1 MYRIAVCAALCGA
14 TAFTLLASCSNIRD
28 AMDEASAEP
37 GPESVAFRC
46 DDDRSFLAMV
56 SEDRDQA
63 FVETG
68 DDTYELA
75 LVDRDGD
82 RLAYT
87 NRDDVNLIVE
97 EDEAY
102 LRVPGES
109 DFKDCRATT

>member
-1 MYRIAVCAALCGA
+1 MSRVAVSAVLCGA
-14 TAFTLLASCSNIRD
+14 TTFALLAGCSNIRD

-37 GPESVAFRC
+37 GPTSVAFRC
-46 DDDRSFLAMV
+46 EDNRSFLAMV

-82 RLAYT
+82 RLAYA
-87 NRDDVNLIVE
+87 NGDNVNLIVE
-97 EDEAY
+97 DDEAY

-109 DFKDCRATT
+109 DFKDCRADT

>member
-1 MYRIAVCAALCGA
+1 MSRAAVSATLCGA
-14 TAFTLLASCSNIRD
+14 FALLVGCSNIQD

-46 DDDRSFLAMV
+46 EDNRSFLAMV

-75 LVDRDGD
+75 LVERDGD
-82 RLAYT
+82 RLGYA
-87 NRDDVNLIVE
+87 NDDNVNLIVE
-97 EDEAY
+97 DDEAY

-109 DFKDCRATT
+109 DFKGCRADT

>member
-1 MYRIAVCAALCGA
+1 MSRAAVSATLCGA
-14 TAFTLLASCSNIRD
+14 FALLVGCSNIQD

-46 DDDRSFLAMV
+46 EDNRSFLAMV

-75 LVDRDGD
+75 LVERDGD
-82 RLAYT
+82 RLGYA
-87 NRDDVNLIVE
+87 NDDNVNLIVE
-97 EDEAY
+97 DDEAY

-109 DFKDCRATT
+109 DFKDCRADT

>member
-1 MYRIAVCAALCGA
+1 MSRVAPSVTLCGA
-14 TAFTLLASCSNIRD
+14 LALLAGCSNVQD

-46 DDDRSFLAMV
+46 DGDRGFLAMV

-68 DDTYELA
+68 DDTYELV
-75 LVDRDGD
+75 LVERDGD
-82 RLAYT
+82 RLGFA
-87 NRDDVNLIVE
+87 NDDNVNLIVE
-97 EDEAY
+97 DDEAY

-109 DFKDCRATT
+109 DFKGCRADT

>member
-1 MYRIAVCAALCGA
+1 MSRAAVSATLCGA
-14 TAFTLLASCSNIRD
+14 FALLVGCSNIQD

-46 DDDRSFLAMV
+46 EDNRSFLAMV

-75 LVDRDGD
+75 LIERDGD
-82 RLAYT
+82 RLGYA
-87 NRDDVNLIVE
+87 NDDDVNLIVE
-97 EDEAY
+97 DDEAY

-109 DFKDCRATT
+109 DFKDCRADT